1 MMGKIAPGDE
11 GAKVRGNLIEPT
23 MTTPLPVGVIGV
35 GYLGRFHAQKYA
47 ALPQVDLLGVADL
60 SQPRAQE
67 VAQALNTRS
76 FSDYRQLLPLV
87 DAVSVAVPTTQHFSV
102 VRDCLQQGCQVL
114 VEKPLSVTV
123 AQADELVRLARQQNL
138 ILMVGHLERFN
149 SAMEELKKR
158 VTRPRFIE
166 SHRLS
171 FYKERGTD
179 VDVVLDLM
187 IHDLDHVLSLVP
199 AKVTEV
205 RAAGISVLTDRI
217 DLANARLEFADG
229 CIANLTASRMSF
241 KSMRKFRLF
250 QPDAYL
256 AVDFE
261 ARELTAASRKE
272 GALGPIPGVALET
285 RRFPQEDVLLKEIT
299 AFVQA
304 IQEGTEPRVSGEAGR
319 DALYLALKI
328 NAAMRKARG

>member
-1 MMGKIAPGDE
+1 
-11 GAKVRGNLIEPT
+11 
-23 MTTPLPVGVIGV
+23 MTATLKVGVIGV

-47 ALPQVDLLGVADL
+47 TLPQVELKGVADV

-67 VAQALNTRS
+67 VAQALNTRP

-87 DAVSVAVPTTQHFSV
+87 DAVSVAVPTTQHFAV
-102 VRDCLQQGCQVL
+102 VRDCLEQGCQVL
-114 VEKPLSVTV
+114 VEKPLSITV
-123 AQADELVRLARQQNL
+123 AEADELVLLARQQRL
-138 ILMVGHLERFN
+138 LLMVGHLERFN
-149 SAMEELKKR
+149 SAMEELKRR
-158 VTRPRFIE
+158 VSRPRFIE
-166 SHRLS
+166 SHRLA

-199 AKVTEV
+199 AQVKEI
-205 RAAGISVLTDRI
+205 RAAGVSVLTDRI

-261 ARELTAASRKE
+261 ARELTSAFKKE
-272 GALGPIPGVALET
+272 EAMGPIPGVALET

-304 IQEGTEPRVSGEAGR
+304 IKNGTEPPVSGEAGR
-319 DALYLALKI
+319 DALNLALKI
-328 NAAMRKARG
+328 NAAMRKVRG